1 MDIGQVAGA
10 ERVRKYGEEKMGD
23 ERKTKMKIKTNNCT
37 TVRLDTG
44 QEAGEEWILRKYIEE

>member
-44 QEAGEEWILRKYIEE
+44 QEAGEE